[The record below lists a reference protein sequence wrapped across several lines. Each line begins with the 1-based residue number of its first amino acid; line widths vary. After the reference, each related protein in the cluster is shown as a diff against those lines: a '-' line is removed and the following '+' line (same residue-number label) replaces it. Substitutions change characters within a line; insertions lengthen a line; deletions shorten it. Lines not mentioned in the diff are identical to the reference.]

1 MRSRLRTGC
10 KPYRI
15 ASVLV
20 FPPLISAWTCS
31 SIVNVKSCPGAVP
44 QPQLTA
50 LSDTF
55 SADADSVP
63 LTVDRNG
70 FVYQSEILWKR
81 KSASDKVLGFS
92 ASSSH
97 NYAANLGGSVGGSAL
112 ISVISGIG
120 NDLDSRL
127 SGWRRFS
134 LAASL

>member
-15 ASVLV
+15 AFVLV

-81 KSASDKVLGFS
+81 NPLQTRF
-92 ASSSH
+92 
-97 NYAANLGGSVGGSAL
+97 
-112 ISVISGIG
+112 
-120 NDLDSRL
+120 LDSAHLQATITRQTL
-127 SGWRRFS
+127 VGQ
-134 LAASL
+134 LAVVR